1 MTLDQIRTAVRS
13 IIKEN
18 ETDSGALFPSNNTL
32 LDFYIN
38 MACEQVVLDL
48 VEFIPECFL
57 TYEDISLTANTN
69 PYTLTT
75 EWIQIWAMLK
85 NVTNEAPRPLLYIT
99 RTDEAYKKYAGET
112 AEDPEAWTLYGDNI
126 EFLPT
131 PASDKSNHYRCWII
145 AAEASTM
152 AATGPAYI
160 PRMAHKLIPLYAGV
174 LIAETVESTKM
185 DTMLLLYQKW
195 LTKVTDVIGFRV
207 QQQPRFLGESFRSK
221 RVISTLDP
229 AFYDIHGFF
238 ED

>member
-1 MTLDQIRTAVRS
+1 MTLAEIRTAVHNL
-13 IIKEN
+13 IKEQ
-18 ETDSGALFPSNNTL
+18 ETDSGALFPSGDVL

-38 MACEQVVLDL
+38 MATEQVVLDL

-57 TYEDISLTANTN
+57 TYEDISLVADTN

-75 EWIQIWAMLK
+75 EWIQIWAMLR
-85 NVTNEAPRPLLYIT
+85 NVTDESPRVLPYIERTSETYQKYVGQTLDDPL
-99 RTDEAYKKYAGET
+99 
-112 AEDPEAWTLYGDNI
+112 AWTLYGDNI

-131 PASDKSNHYRCWII
+131 PSAAKTNHYRCWII
-145 AAEASTM
+145 AAEAATM

-174 LIAETVESTKM
+174 LIAETVESGKM

-195 LTKVTDVIGFRV
+195 LTKVTDVIAYRV
-207 QQQPRFLGESFRSK
+207 QQQPKFLGPSFHEK
-221 RVISTLDP
+221 TVFSTRDP
-229 AFYDIHGFF
+229 AFFDINSPF